1 MIQSHI
7 TGRNFSIFISTPL
20 QNWDMPIAFSPIT
33 DANFMYCYSV
43 TGVSFA
49 SVGVQ
54 GKTAKTFAFLDK
66 TQGKS
71 SRPQH

>member
-1 MIQSHI
+1 
-7 TGRNFSIFISTPL
+7 
-20 QNWDMPIAFSPIT
+20 
-33 DANFMYCYSV
+33 MYYISV
-43 TGVSFA
+43 TGVHFT

-54 GKTAKTFAFLDK
+54 GKTSKTFAFLNK